1 MNRVYIVTEL
11 TQECNKD
18 KVLSDSFA
26 FSSRDKA
33 VEFLRRR
40 YDRARLNA
48 DAGSGEFTAD
58 YSDDG
63 WYVVIDNDGDSYEG
77 YVSEGIV
84 IDEEVAK

>member
-48 DAGSGEFTAD
+48 DAGPGEFLAD

-63 WYVVIDNDGDSYEG
+63 WYEVVDKDGDSYEG
-77 YVSEGIV
+77 YISEGIV
-84 IDEEVAK
+84 IDKEVSK

>member
-1 MNRVYIVTEL
+1 MNYVYVVTEL

-40 YDRARLNA
+40 YDRARLMA
-48 DAGSGEFTAD
+48 DSGSGEFTAD

-63 WYVVIDNDGDSYEG
+63 WYEVIDNDGDLSEG
-77 YVSEGIV
+77 YVSEGLV
-84 IDEEVAK
+84 VDGRVLP

>member
-1 MNRVYIVTEL
+1 MIVYIVTEL

-40 YDRARLNA
+40 YGRARLNA
-48 DAGSGEFTAD
+48 DAGSGEFAAD

-63 WYVVIDNDGDSYEG
+63 WYEVVDNDGDSHEG
-77 YVSEGIV
+77 YISEGLV
-84 IDEEVAK
+84 IDKEVE

>member
-1 MNRVYIVTEL
+1 MNYVYVVTEL

-26 FSSRDKA
+26 FSSRHKA
-33 VEFLRRR
+33 VEFLHRL

-48 DAGSGEFTAD
+48 DAGPGEFSAD

-63 WYVVIDNDGDSYEG
+63 WYIVIDNDGDLRGG
-77 YVSEGIV
+77 YVSEWMVVDGR
-84 IDEEVAK
+84 ALP